1 MIERYSTEEMKKI
14 WSEENKYRVWLDVE
28 IAVCKAWCEKGM
40 IPKDALADIEQK
52 SAFDV
57 GRIHEIESEVHHD
70 IIAFVTNVAENVG
83 PSGRFIHLGL
93 TSSDILDTASSIML
107 KQSLEYVDRKLDALC
122 KKLFAKAEEYKM
134 LPCVGRTHGIHA
146 EPITFG
152 LKLLNWYSQLLRD
165 HERLQEAIKVISY
178 GKLSGAVGTYAHC
191 SPDIEEKV
199 CKNLGLTAA
208 PVSTQILQRDRHAQV
223 INAIALL
230 GCSIERFA
238 VEIRHL
244 QRTEVLEVLEP
255 FGKKQKGSSAMPHKR
270 NPIICER
277 LAGMSRLLRGYA
289 LSGMENIA
297 LWHERDISHSSV
309 ERVIWPDAF
318 NLIDY
323 MLNKFENIVE
333 NMVVRGDRMKYNLDL
348 TKGLVYSQRVLL
360 QLVEDYGLKR
370 EDAYLVV
377 QDSAM
382 KCWEGQGTFLDLL
395 ASDSRL
401 SGLISK
407 EELASLFDC
416 NYYFRYVGD
425 IFDRF
430 SS

>member
-1 MIERYSTEEMKKI
+1 MIERYSTEEMKRI
-14 WSEENKYRVWLDVE
+14 WSEENKYKVWLDVE
-28 IAVCKAWCEKGM
+28 IAVCRAWYEKGA
-40 IPKDALADIEQK
+40 IPKEALDDIEEK
-52 SAFDV
+52 SSFDV
-57 GRIHEIESEVHHD
+57 DRIHEIENEVHHD

-83 PSGRFIHLGL
+83 PNGRFIHLGL

-107 KQSLEYVDRKLDALC
+107 KQSLECVERKLDSLC
-122 KKLFAKAEEYKM
+122 KKLFAKAKEYKM

-165 HERLQEAIKVISY
+165 HERLQSAQKVISY
-178 GKLSGAVGTYAHC
+178 GKISGAVGTYAHC
-191 SPDIEEKV
+191 PPDVEEKV
-199 CKNLGLTAA
+199 CRDLGLSAS

-270 NPIICER
+270 NPIVCER

-323 MLNKFENIVE
+323 MLGKFENIVE
-333 NMVVRGDRMKYNLDL
+333 NMVVRADRMKDNLDL
-348 TKGLVYSQRVLL
+348 TKGLVFSQRVLL
-360 QLVEDYGLKR
+360 QLVEEFGMKR
-370 EDAYLVV
+370 EDAYSVV
-377 QDSAM
+377 QEDAM
-382 KCWEGQGTFLDLL
+382 KCWDGQGTFLDLL
-395 ASDSRL
+395 AADSRL
-401 SGLISK
+401 SGLISR

-416 NYYFRYVGD
+416 NYYFRYVDD
-425 IFDRF
+425 IFNRF